1 MNYNSDAMASFFT
14 KMGEKTGGNGGG
26 RLGDFLSSHPMTNKR
41 VEAATKRSTDFKKGT
56 YKAP

>member
-1 MNYNSDAMASFFT
+1 
-14 KMGEKTGGNGGG
+14 
-26 RLGDFLSSHPMTNKR
+26 MTNKR